1 MASPIIDIY
10 LVYEF
15 IKRLVTPFNKTKAF
29 SLGLIDADGKK
40 LRTAVTS
47 QEKDAMGYFD
57 RLVFNLKRIL
67 EKVPL
72 GKSQIA
78 SYAAALLLLR
88 ERNEATLIGDYPL
101 QLREKLYDQMKA
113 LELNEDVGAG
123 GAPANATGA
132 AVVGT
137 GDDVAS
143 FKGTKTRK
151 SKTISNVILRRKGI
165 KTEDSKCN
173 KTSAGINCPSHGI
186 KSCGY

>member
-40 LRTAVTS
+40 LRNAVTS
-47 QEKDAMGYFD
+47 QEKEAMGYFD
-57 RLVFNLKRIL
+57 RLVFNLKRLL
-67 EKVPL
+67 EKVPF

-101 QLREKLYDQMKA
+101 QLREKLYEQMKA
-113 LELNEDVGAG
+113 LELNEDI

-143 FKGTKTRK
+143 FKGTKT
-151 SKTISNVILRRKGI
+151 SKTISKILRRKGI
-165 KTEDSKCN
+165 KTEENKCN
-173 KTSAGINCPSHGI
+173 KTSAGIKCPTHGI

>member
-15 IKRLVTPFNKTKAF
+15 IKRLVMPFNKTQAF
-29 SLGLIDADGKK
+29 TLGLIDADGKK
-40 LRTAVTS
+40 LKNAVTS

-57 RLVFNLKRIL
+57 RLVFNLKRLL
-67 EKVPL
+67 EKVPF

-101 QLREKLYDQMKA
+101 QLREKLYEQMKA
-113 LELNEDVGAG
+113 LELNEDV

-165 KTEDSKCN
+165 KTEESKCN
-173 KTSAGINCPSHGI
+173 KTRAGINCPTHGS
-186 KSCGY
+186 KSCC

>member
-1 MASPIIDIY
+1 MSSPIIDIY

-15 IKRLVTPFNKTKAF
+15 LKRLVTPFNKTKAF

-47 QEKDAMGYFD
+47 QEKEAMGYFD

-67 EKVPL
+67 EKVPF

-88 ERNEATLIGDYPL
+88 ERNEATSIGDYPL

-113 LELNEDVGAG
+113 LELNEDVGA
-123 GAPANATGA
+123 AANATGA

-137 GDDVAS
+137 GDDKATW
-143 FKGTKTRK
+143 KRTKT
-151 SKTISNVILRRKGI
+151 KTISDVILRRKGI
-165 KTEDSKCN
+165 KTEESKCN
-173 KTSAGINCPSHGI
+173 KTRAGINCPSHGI
-186 KSCGY
+186 KSCC

>member
-15 IKRLVTPFNKTKAF
+15 LKRLVTPFNKTKAF

-47 QEKDAMGYFD
+47 QEKEAMGYFD

-67 EKVPL
+67 EKVPF

-88 ERNEATLIGDYPL
+88 ERNEATSIGDYPL

-113 LELNEDVGAG
+113 LELNEDI

-151 SKTISNVILRRKGI
+151 SKTISDVILRRKGI
-165 KTEDSKCN
+165 KTEENKCN
-173 KTSAGINCPSHGI
+173 KTRAGINCPTHGI
-186 KSCGY
+186 KSCC

>member
-1 MASPIIDIY
+1 MTSPVIDIY

-15 IKRLVTPFNKTKAF
+15 LKRLVTPFDKTKAF

-40 LRTAVTS
+40 IRNAVTS

-67 EKVPL
+67 EKVPF

-88 ERNEATLIGDYPL
+88 EKNEATLIGDYPL
-101 QLREKLYDQMKA
+101 QLREKLYEQMKY
-113 LELNEDVGAG
+113 LELNEDMGA
-123 GAPANATGA
+123 AANATGA

-151 SKTISNVILRRKGI
+151 SKTISSVILRRQKV
-165 KTEDSKCN
+165 KTEESACN
-173 KTSAGINCPSHGI
+173 KTRAGINCPTHGI

>member
-29 SLGLIDADGKK
+29 TLGLIDADGKK
-40 LRTAVTS
+40 LKNAVTS
-47 QEKDAMGYFD
+47 EEKEAMGYFD

-67 EKVPL
+67 EKVPF

-101 QLREKLYDQMKA
+101 QLREKLYEQMKA
-113 LELNEDVGAG
+113 LELNEDVGAVA
-123 GAPANATGA
+123 APANATGA

-151 SKTISNVILRRKGI
+151 SKTISDVILRRKGI
-165 KTEDSKCN
+165 KTEESKCN
-173 KTSAGINCPSHGI
+173 KTRAGIKCPTHGI

>member
-15 IKRLVTPFNKTKAF
+15 IKRLVTPFDKTKAF

-40 LRTAVTS
+40 LKNAVTS

-57 RLVFNLKRIL
+57 RLVFNLKRLL
-67 EKVPL
+67 EKVPF

-101 QLREKLYDQMKA
+101 QLREKLYEQMKA
-113 LELNEDVGAG
+113 LELNEDV

-151 SKTISNVILRRKGI
+151 TKTISSVILRRKGI
-165 KTEDSKCN
+165 KTEENKCN
-173 KTSAGINCPSHGI
+173 KTRAGINCPSHGI
-186 KSCGY
+186 KSCC

>member
-113 LELNEDVGAG
+113 LELNEDVGAAA
-123 GAPANATGA
+123 APTNATGA

-137 GDDVAS
+137 GDDKTTWKRA
-143 FKGTKTRK
+143 KRTKT
-151 SKTISNVILRRKGI
+151 KTISDVMLRRKNV
-165 KTEDSKCN
+165 KTEESQCN
-173 KTSAGINCPSHGI
+173 KTGVGIKCPTHGI

>member
-15 IKRLVTPFNKTKAF
+15 IKRLVTPFNKTQAF
-29 SLGLIDADGKK
+29 TLGLIDADGKK
-40 LRTAVTS
+40 LKNAVTS
-47 QEKDAMGYFD
+47 QEKEAMGYFD

-67 EKVPL
+67 EKVPF

-101 QLREKLYDQMKA
+101 QLREKLYEQMKA
-113 LELNEDVGAG
+113 LELNEDI
-123 GAPANATGA
+123 GAPTNATGA

-143 FKGTKTRK
+143 FKRTKRK
-151 SKTISNVILRRKGI
+151 NIKTISDVILRRKGI
-165 KTEDSKCN
+165 KTEESKCN
-173 KTSAGINCPSHGI
+173 KTRAGINCPTHGI

>member
-1 MASPIIDIY
+1 MSSPIIDIY

-15 IKRLVTPFNKTKAF
+15 LKRLVTPFNKTKAF

-40 LRTAVTS
+40 LRIAVTS
-47 QEKDAMGYFD
+47 QEKEAMGYFD

-67 EKVPL
+67 EKVPF

-88 ERNEATLIGDYPL
+88 ERNQATLIGDYPL

-113 LELNEDVGAG
+113 LELNEDIGA
-123 GAPANATGA
+123 AANATGA

-137 GDDVAS
+137 GDDKATW
-143 FKGTKTRK
+143 KRTKT
-151 SKTISNVILRRKGI
+151 KTISDVILRRKGI
-165 KTEDSKCN
+165 KTEESKCN
-173 KTSAGINCPSHGI
+173 KTRAGINCPTHGI
-186 KSCGY
+186 KSCC

>member
-15 IKRLVTPFNKTKAF
+15 IKRLVTPFNKTQAF
-29 SLGLIDADGKK
+29 TLGLIDADGKK
-40 LRTAVTS
+40 LKNAVTS
-47 QEKDAMGYFD
+47 QEKEAMGYFD

-67 EKVPL
+67 EKVPF

-101 QLREKLYDQMKA
+101 QLREKLYEQMKA
-113 LELNEDVGAG
+113 LELNEDIGA
-123 GAPANATGA
+123 AVNATGA

-143 FKGTKTRK
+143 FKGTRK
-151 SKTISNVILRRKGI
+151 SKTISDVILRRKGI
-165 KTEDSKCN
+165 KTEESKCN
-173 KTSAGINCPSHGI
+173 KTRAGIKCPTHGI
-186 KSCGY
+186 KSCCY

>member
-15 IKRLVTPFNKTKAF
+15 IKRLVMPFNKTQAF
-29 SLGLIDADGKK
+29 TLGLIDADGKK
-40 LRTAVTS
+40 LKNAVTS

-57 RLVFNLKRIL
+57 RLVFNLKRLL
-67 EKVPL
+67 EKVPF

-101 QLREKLYDQMKA
+101 QLREKLYEQMKA
-113 LELNEDVGAG
+113 LELNEDVGA
-123 GAPANATGA
+123 PANATGA
-132 AVVGT
+132 AVAGT

-165 KTEDSKCN
+165 KTEESKCN
-173 KTSAGINCPSHGI
+173 KTRAGINCPSHGI

>member
-1 MASPIIDIY
+1 MSSPIIDIY

-15 IKRLVTPFNKTKAF
+15 LKRLVTPFNKTKAF

-40 LRTAVTS
+40 LRIAVTS
-47 QEKDAMGYFD
+47 QEKEAMGYFD

-67 EKVPL
+67 EKVPF

-88 ERNEATLIGDYPL
+88 ERNEATSIGDYPL

-113 LELNEDVGAG
+113 LELNEDVGA
-123 GAPANATGA
+123 AANATGA

-151 SKTISNVILRRKGI
+151 SKTISDVILRRKGI
-165 KTEDSKCN
+165 KTEESKCN
-173 KTSAGINCPSHGI
+173 KTRAGINCPTHGS
-186 KSCGY
+186 KSCC

>member
-29 SLGLIDADGKK
+29 TLGLIDADGKK
-40 LRTAVTS
+40 LKNAVTS
-47 QEKDAMGYFD
+47 EEKEAMGYFD

-67 EKVPL
+67 EKVPF

-101 QLREKLYDQMKA
+101 QLREKLYEQMKA
-113 LELNEDVGAG
+113 LELNEDI
-123 GAPANATGA
+123 GAPTNATGPNVA
-132 AVVGT
+132 GT
-137 GDDVAS
+137 GDNKATW
-143 FKGTKTRK
+143 KRTKRNRNNI
-151 SKTISNVILRRKGI
+151 KTISKILRRKR
-165 KTEDSKCN
+165 
-173 KTSAGINCPSHGI
+173 
-186 KSCGY
+186 Y

>member
-1 MASPIIDIY
+1 MSSPIIDIY

-15 IKRLVTPFNKTKAF
+15 LKRLVTPFNKTKAF

-47 QEKDAMGYFD
+47 QEK
-57 RLVFNLKRIL
+57 
-67 EKVPL
+67 VPF

-88 ERNEATLIGDYPL
+88 ERNEATSIGDYPL

-113 LELNEDVGAG
+113 LELNEDIGA
-123 GAPANATGA
+123 AANATGA

-143 FKGTKTRK
+143 FKGTRK

-165 KTEDSKCN
+165 KTEESKCN
-173 KTSAGINCPSHGI
+173 KTRAGINCPTHGS
-186 KSCGY
+186 KSCC

>member
-15 IKRLVTPFNKTKAF
+15 IKRLVTPFNKTQAF
-29 SLGLIDADGKK
+29 TLGLIDADGKK
-40 LRTAVTS
+40 LRNAVTS
-47 QEKDAMGYFD
+47 QEKEAMGYFD

-67 EKVPL
+67 EKVPF

-101 QLREKLYDQMKA
+101 QLREKLYEQMKA
-113 LELNEDVGAG
+113 LELNEDVGA
-123 GAPANATGA
+123 PANATGA
-132 AVVGT
+132 AVSGT

-143 FKGTKTRK
+143 FRGTIRGTKT
-151 SKTISNVILRRKGI
+151 SKTISKILRRKGI
-165 KTEDSKCN
+165 KTEENKCN
-173 KTSAGINCPSHGI
+173 KTRAGIKCPTHGI

>member
-1 MASPIIDIY
+1 MSSPIIDIY

-15 IKRLVTPFNKTKAF
+15 LKRLVTPFNKTKAF

-47 QEKDAMGYFD
+47 QEKEAMGYFD

-67 EKVPL
+67 EKVPF

-88 ERNEATLIGDYPL
+88 ERNQATLIGDYPL

-113 LELNEDVGAG
+113 LELNEDIGA
-123 GAPANATGA
+123 AANATGA

-137 GDDVAS
+137 GDDKATW
-143 FKGTKTRK
+143 KRTKT
-151 SKTISNVILRRKGI
+151 KTISDVILRRKGI
-165 KTEDSKCN
+165 KTEESKCN
-173 KTSAGINCPSHGI
+173 KTRAGINCPTHGI
-186 KSCGY
+186 KSCC

>member
-15 IKRLVTPFNKTKAF
+15 LKRLVTPFNKTKAF

-47 QEKDAMGYFD
+47 QEKEAMGYFD

-67 EKVPL
+67 EKVPF

-88 ERNEATLIGDYPL
+88 ERNEATSIGDYPL

-113 LELNEDVGAG
+113 LELN
-123 GAPANATGA
+123 GA

-151 SKTISNVILRRKGI
+151 SKTISDVILRRKGI
-165 KTEDSKCN
+165 KTEENKCN
-173 KTSAGINCPSHGI
+173 KTRAGINCPTHGI
-186 KSCGY
+186 KSCC

>member
-1 MASPIIDIY
+1 VASPIIDIY

-15 IKRLVTPFNKTKAF
+15 IKRLVTPFNKTQAF
-29 SLGLIDADGKK
+29 TLGLIDADGKK
-40 LRTAVTS
+40 LRNAVTS
-47 QEKDAMGYFD
+47 QEKEAMGYFD

-67 EKVPL
+67 EKVPF

-101 QLREKLYDQMKA
+101 QLREKLYEQMKA
-113 LELNEDVGAG
+113 LELNEDI

-132 AVVGT
+132 AVAGT

-165 KTEDSKCN
+165 KTEENKCN
-173 KTSAGINCPSHGI
+173 KTRAGINCPTHGI

>member
-1 MASPIIDIY
+1 MTSPVIDIY

-15 IKRLVTPFNKTKAF
+15 LKRLVTPFNKTKAF

-40 LRTAVTS
+40 IRNAITS

-67 EKVPL
+67 EKVPF

-88 ERNEATLIGDYPL
+88 EKNEATLIGDYPL
-101 QLREKLYDQMKA
+101 QLREKLYEQMKY
-113 LELNEDVGAG
+113 LELNEDMGAS
-123 GAPANATGA
+123 ANATGA

-151 SKTISNVILRRKGI
+151 SKTISSVILRRQKV
-165 KTEDSKCN
+165 KTEENACN
-173 KTSAGINCPSHGI
+173 KTRAGINCPTHGI

>member
-15 IKRLVTPFNKTKAF
+15 IKRLVMPFNKTQAF
-29 SLGLIDADGKK
+29 TLGLIDADGKK
-40 LRTAVTS
+40 LKNAVTS

-57 RLVFNLKRIL
+57 RLVFNLKRLL
-67 EKVPL
+67 EKVPF

-88 ERNEATLIGDYPL
+88 ELTEATLIGDYPL
-101 QLREKLYDQMKA
+101 QLREKLYEQMKA
-113 LELNEDVGAG
+113 LELNEDI

-132 AVVGT
+132 AVAGT

-165 KTEDSKCN
+165 KTEESKCN
-173 KTSAGINCPSHGI
+173 KTRAGINCPSHGI

>member
-15 IKRLVTPFNKTKAF
+15 IKRLVTPFDKTKAF

-40 LRTAVTS
+40 LKNAVTS

-57 RLVFNLKRIL
+57 RLVFNLKRLL
-67 EKVPL
+67 EKVPF

-101 QLREKLYDQMKA
+101 QLREKLYEQMKA
-113 LELNEDVGAG
+113 LELNEDV

-151 SKTISNVILRRKGI
+151 TISNVILRRKGI
-165 KTEDSKCN
+165 KTEESKCN
-173 KTSAGINCPSHGI
+173 KTRAGINCPSHGI

>member
-1 MASPIIDIY
+1 
-10 LVYEF
+10 
-15 IKRLVTPFNKTKAF
+15 
-29 SLGLIDADGKK
+29 
-40 LRTAVTS
+40 
-47 QEKDAMGYFD
+47 MGYFD
-57 RLVFNLKRIL
+57 RLVFNLKRLL
-67 EKVPL
+67 EKVPF

-101 QLREKLYDQMKA
+101 QLREKLYEQMKA
-113 LELNEDVGAG
+113 LELNEDVGA

-137 GDDVAS
+137 GDNVAS
-143 FKGTKTRK
+143 FKGTKT
-151 SKTISNVILRRKGI
+151 SKTISKILRRKGI
-165 KTEDSKCN
+165 KTQDSKCN

>member
-40 LRTAVTS
+40 LKNAVTS
-47 QEKDAMGYFD
+47 QEKEAMGYFD

-101 QLREKLYDQMKA
+101 QLREKLYEQMKA
-113 LELNEDVGAG
+113 LELNEDIGA
-123 GAPANATGA
+123 AANATGA

-137 GDDVAS
+137 GDNKATW
-143 FKGTKTRK
+143 KRTKRNNI
-151 SKTISNVILRRKGI
+151 KTISDVILRRKGI
-165 KTEDSKCN
+165 KTEESKCN
-173 KTSAGINCPSHGI
+173 KTRAGIKCPTHGI

>member
-1 MASPIIDIY
+1 MSSPIIDIY

-15 IKRLVTPFNKTKAF
+15 LKRLVTPFNKTKAF

-47 QEKDAMGYFD
+47 QEKEAMGYFD

-67 EKVPL
+67 EKVPF

-101 QLREKLYDQMKA
+101 QLREKLYEQMKA
-113 LELNEDVGAG
+113 LELNEDI

-132 AVVGT
+132 AVSGT

-165 KTEDSKCN
+165 KTEENKCN
-173 KTSAGINCPSHGI
+173 KTRAGINCPTHGI

>member
-1 MASPIIDIY
+1 MSSPIIDIY

-15 IKRLVTPFNKTKAF
+15 LKRLVTPFNKTKAF

-47 QEKDAMGYFD
+47 QEKEAMGYFD

-67 EKVPL
+67 EKVPF

-88 ERNEATLIGDYPL
+88 ERNEATSIGDYPL

-113 LELNEDVGAG
+113 LELNEDIGA
-123 GAPANATGA
+123 AANATGA
-132 AVVGT
+132 TVVGT

-143 FKGTKTRK
+143 FKGTKT
-151 SKTISNVILRRKGI
+151 SKTISKILRRKSI
-165 KTEDSKCN
+165 KTEESKCN
-173 KTSAGINCPSHGI
+173 KTRAGINCPSHGI
-186 KSCGY
+186 KSCC

>member
-40 LRTAVTS
+40 LRNAVTS

-67 EKVPL
+67 EKVPF

-101 QLREKLYDQMKA
+101 QLREKLYEQMKA
-113 LELNEDVGAG
+113 LELNEDV

-137 GDDVAS
+137 GDDKATW
-143 FKGTKTRK
+143 KKTKT
-151 SKTISNVILRRKGI
+151 KTISDVILRRKGI
-165 KTEDSKCN
+165 KTEESKCN
-173 KTSAGINCPSHGI
+173 KTRAGIKCPTHGT
-186 KSCGY
+186 KSCCY